1 MKIKILMLF
10 VIFVNGCGNISQSKN
25 INKELKFYFKGQVN
39 LYSENKQKNIIK
51 KFYEYSD
58 IENTARQNSILT
70 CSNYVK
76 INKLNNVNCKYMGTK
91 HTERMLTSF
100 P

>member
-1 MKIKILMLF
+1 MKIKILILF
-10 VIFVNGCGNISQSKN
+10 FLIVNGCGNISQSKN

-39 LYSENKQKNIIK
+39 LYLENDQKNIIK
-51 KFYEYSD
+51 KFYEFSN
-58 IENTARQNSILT
+58 IENTARQNSIST

-76 INKLNNVNCKYMGTK
+76 INKLDNVNCKYMGTK
-91 HTERMLTSF
+91 HTERMLTSL